1 MSQNNSLTIV
11 PADQLRWKCP
21 LDELDFEST
30 ADIPHSKEIHG
41 QQTALDALQFG
52 IECSAPGQNVYVRGK
67 SGTGRKSMIRQL
79 LEDYKPAKVHKYD
92 RCYVHNFARPE
103 RPRLI
108 SLDAGTAC
116 KFRNQ
121 IKEFA
126 TYIKEDL
133 NEALNADYLLA
144 RRTAIQTAAQENIQ
158 QLKAPLEEDLKKSA
172 MALVS
177 IQTGQMMQTTIFPIV
192 DKQPI
197 APEQF
202 NQLVL
207 QGKVSEKRKKDF
219 DEHYPEFQKRLQ
231 VISRDINAI
240 LEKATRQAIE
250 VNENETRDLLAQIGD
265 KIKNNFPFESVNT
278 FVNEMI
284 DNVIS
289 TFISGG
295 NKEQDPVSLY
305 DVNVLV
311 EHNND
316 NSVPVIIENTPNLV
330 NLLGTVEPE
339 WGSQGP
345 THIDF
350 GGIHAGSLLRAD
362 GGYLILEAKDLL
374 TEPGAWRAL
383 IRTLR
388 TGYLEIVP
396 SEIGWLGSVTVLKPE
411 PIKIKVRVILMGD
424 HMIYYQLDML
434 DPDFSELF
442 KVLADFDDDIAR
454 NNKSISQYISVISRI
469 IQDENLPHF
478 STQAVAAIIEH
489 GARIVSRA
497 RKLTAKFGRIA
508 DIIREAA
515 FLCGKSD
522 HALVQR
528 EHVIQAIQRTKQ
540 RASLPSRSF
549 QELVNNGTILIQTRG
564 EVIGQINGLAV
575 IHSGPITYGFPARIT
590 STIAPGRGGLINIEG
605 SANLSGSIHTKGFN
619 ILGGL
624 LRYLLKPTHP
634 MSFSASIAFEQSYG
648 GIDGDSASGA
658 ETVCLISALT
668 NVPIKQSV
676 AMTGAIDQHGH
687 IEAIGG
693 VNEKIEGFF
702 DACNYAGLTG
712 DQAVIIPHAN
722 AADLMLRADVVDA
735 CKRGQ
740 FSVHAV
746 STIYQALEIA
756 TGVVAGEMVDGVYP
770 QDTLMDIAQR
780 KLFDYWD
787 QTLSHPDKL
796 DDEVSAI
803 EDNSEDV

>member
-1 MSQNNSLTIV
+1 MSQNISSTIV
-11 PADQLRWKCP
+11 PTDQLRWKCP
-21 LDELDFEST
+21 LDELNFEST
-30 ADIPHSKEIHG
+30 ENIPHSREIHG
-41 QQTALDALQFG
+41 QQTALDALRFG
-52 IECSAPGQNVYVRGK
+52 IECSAPGQNVYVRGQ

-79 LEDYKPAKVHKYD
+79 LDAYQPAEVTKSD
-92 RCYVHNFARPE
+92 RCYVHNFNRPE

-108 SLDAGTAC
+108 TLNAGTAC

-121 IKEFA
+121 IREFA
-126 TYIKEDL
+126 TYIKEEL

-144 RRTAIQTAAQENIQ
+144 RRTAIQTAAQEEIQ
-158 QLKAPLEEDLKKSA
+158 KLKLPLEEDLKKSA

-177 IQTGQMMQTTIFPIV
+177 VQAGQMMQTTIFPIV
-192 DKQPI
+192 DKEPV

-207 QGKVSEKRKKDF
+207 QGKVSEKRKQDF
-219 DEHYPEFQKRLQ
+219 DEKYPEFQKRLQ
-231 VISRDINAI
+231 AISRDINTI
-240 LEKATRQAIE
+240 LEKAKSQAQE
-250 VNENETRDLLAQIGD
+250 VNENETRNLLAIPGE
-265 KIKNNFPFESVNT
+265 KIKSNYPFESVKI
-278 FVNEMI
+278 FVDEMI
-284 DNVIS
+284 DDVIN
-289 TFISGG
+289 TLISP
-295 NKEQDPVSLY
+295 NTNQQDPISLY

-311 EHNND
+311 EHSED
-316 NSVPVIIENTPNLV
+316 NKVPVVVENTPNLV

-374 TEPGAWRAL
+374 TESGAWRAL
-383 IRTLR
+383 VRTLR

-411 PIKIKVRVILMGD
+411 PIKINVRVILIGD
-424 HMIYYQLDML
+424 HMLYYQLDKL

-442 KVLADFDDDIAR
+442 KVLADFDDDIGR
-454 NNKSISQYISVISRI
+454 NNNSINQYISVISRI
-469 IQDENLPHF
+469 IRDEQLPHF
-478 STQAVAAIIEH
+478 SKQAVAAIIEH
-489 GARIVSRA
+489 GARVVSRA
-497 RKLTAKFGRIA
+497 NKLTAKFGRIA

-515 FLCGKSD
+515 FLCGKSEFE
-522 HALVQR
+522 LVQR
-528 EHVIQAIQRTKQ
+528 EHVRDAISRTKQ
-540 RASLPSRSF
+540 RASLPSRNF
-549 QELVNNGTILIQTRG
+549 QEMVNNGTILIQTQG
-564 EVIGQINGLAV
+564 EVVGQINGLAV

-590 STIAPGRGGLINIEG
+590 STIAPGRSGLINIEG
-605 SANLSGSIHTKGFN
+605 SANLSGSIHTKGFS
-619 ILGGL
+619 IIGGL
-624 LRYLLKPTHP
+624 LRHLLKPIHP

-668 NVPIKQSV
+668 DIPIKQSI

-702 DACNYAGLTG
+702 DACNYLGLTG
-712 DQAVIIPHAN
+712 DQGVIIPQSN
-722 AADLMLRADVVDA
+722 AADLMLRADVVKA
-735 CKRGQ
+735 CEQGQ
-740 FSVHAV
+740 FRIHAV
-746 STIYQALEIA
+746 TNIHQALEIA
-756 TGVVAGEMVDGVYP
+756 TGVTAGHMVDDVYP
-770 QDTLMDIAQR
+770 EDTLLDIAQH

-796 DDEVSAI
+796 LNNGSDT
-803 EDNSEDV
+803 EDKSEKI

>member
-1 MSQNNSLTIV
+1 MSQNISSTIV

-21 LDELDFEST
+21 LDELKFEST
-30 ADIPHSKEIHG
+30 EDIPHSKQIHG
-41 QQTALDALQFG
+41 QQTAMKALQFG
-52 IECSAPGQNVYVRGK
+52 IECAAPGQNVYVRGK

-79 LEDYKPAKVHKYD
+79 LEDYQPNQVNKSD
-92 RCYVHNFARPE
+92 RCYVHNFSRPE

-108 SLDAGTAC
+108 TLKAGTAC

-126 TYIKEDL
+126 TYIKDDL

-144 RRTAIQTAAQENIQ
+144 RRTAIQTAAQEEI
-158 QLKAPLEEDLKKSA
+158 LKLKEPLEEDLKKSA

-177 IQTGQMMQTTIFPIV
+177 VQAGQMMQTTIFPIV
-192 DKQPI
+192 DKEPI

-202 NQLVL
+202 NQLAL
-207 QGKVSEKRKKDF
+207 QGKVSEKRKNDF
-219 DEHYPEFQKRLQ
+219 DKHYPEFQKRLQ
-231 VISRDINAI
+231 AISRDINNV
-240 LEKATRQAIE
+240 LENAKRQALE
-250 VNENETRDLLAQIGD
+250 VNENETRDLLAQIGE
-265 KIKNNFPFESVNT
+265 KIKKNFPFESVNI
-278 FVNEMI
+278 FIDEMI
-284 DNVIS
+284 DDVINS
-289 TFISGG
+289 FISGG
-295 NKEQDPVSLY
+295 DNQHDPLSLY
-305 DVNVLV
+305 DVNILV
-311 EHNND
+311 EHSND
-316 NSVPVIIENTPNLV
+316 NSVPIVVENTPNLV

-362 GGYLILEAKDLL
+362 GGYLILEAKELL
-374 TEPGAWRAL
+374 TVPGAWRAL
-383 IRTLR
+383 TRTLR

-396 SEIGWLGSVTVLKPE
+396 SEVGWLGSVTVLKPE

-424 HMIYYQLDML
+424 HMLYYQLDKL

-454 NNKSISQYISVISRI
+454 NDKSISQYISVISRI
-469 IQDENLPHF
+469 IQDEQLPHF
-478 STQAVAAIIEH
+478 SKQAVAALIEH
-489 GARIVSRA
+489 GARVVARA
-497 RKLTAKFGRIA
+497 NKLTAKFGRIA
-508 DIIREAA
+508 DIIRESA
-515 FLCGKSD
+515 FLCGKSE
-522 HALVQR
+522 HQLVQR
-528 EHVIQAIQRTKQ
+528 EHVVEAIRRTKQ
-540 RASLPSRSF
+540 RASLPSRNF
-549 QELVNNGTILIQTRG
+549 QEMVNNGTILIQTRG
-564 EVIGQINGLAV
+564 EVVGQINGLAV

-624 LRYLLKPTHP
+624 LRFLLKPVHP

-668 NVPIKQSV
+668 NVPIKQSI

-702 DACNYAGLTG
+702 DACNYVGLSS
-712 DQAVIIPHAN
+712 DQAVIIPASN
-722 AADLMLRADVVDA
+722 AADLMLRQDIVQA
-735 CKRGQ
+735 CKDGQ
-740 FSVHAV
+740 FSIHAV
-746 STIYQALEIA
+746 SNIYQALEIA
-756 TGVVAGEMVDGVYP
+756 TGLVAGEMVDGVYP
-770 QDTLMDIAQR
+770 PDTLLNIAQH
-780 KLFDYWD
+780 KLFEYWD

-796 DDEVSAI
+796 SAESATE
-803 EDNSEDV
+803 EDQPEAL

>member
-1 MSQNNSLTIV
+1 MSQEISSTIV
-11 PADQLRWKCP
+11 PVDQLRWQCP
-21 LDELDFEST
+21 QDELNFDST
-30 ADIPHSKEIHG
+30 EDIPHSKEFHG
-41 QQTALDALQFG
+41 QQTALDALLFG
-52 IECSAPGQNVYVRGK
+52 IECFAPDQNVYVRGK

-79 LEDYKPAKVHKYD
+79 LEDYEPVQVNKYD
-92 RCYVHNFARPE
+92 RCYVHNFGRPE

-108 SLDAGTAC
+108 TLNAGTAC

-126 TYIKEDL
+126 TYIKDDL

-144 RRTAIQTAAQENIQ
+144 RRTAIQTAAQEEIQ
-158 QLKAPLEEDLKKSA
+158 KLKAPLEADLKKSA

-192 DKQPI
+192 DKEPV

-219 DEHYPEFQKRLQ
+219 DEQYPEFQKRLQ
-231 VISRDINAI
+231 AISRDINTI
-240 LEKATRQAIE
+240 LEKATRQAVE
-250 VNENETRDLLAQIGD
+250 VNENETRDLLAQLGD

-284 DNVIS
+284 DHVIN
-289 TFISGG
+289 TLISGG
-295 NKEQDPVSLY
+295 KREQDPVSLY
-305 DVNVLV
+305 DVNVLL
-311 EHNND
+311 EHTDD
-316 NSVPVIIENTPNLV
+316 NSVPIIVENTPNLV

-339 WGSQGP
+339 WGAQGP

-362 GGYLILEAKDLL
+362 GGYLVLEAKDVL

-383 IRTLR
+383 TRTLR

-411 PIKIKVRVILMGD
+411 PIKIRVRVILMGN
-424 HMIYYQLDML
+424 HMIYYELDRL

-442 KVLADFDDDIAR
+442 KVLADFDDDISR
-454 NNKSISQYISVISRI
+454 NNKSIGQYISVISRI
-469 IQDENLPHF
+469 IRDEQLPHF
-478 STQAVAAIIEH
+478 SRQAVAAIIEH

-497 RKLTAKFGRIA
+497 NKLTAKFVRIA
-508 DIIREAA
+508 DIMREAA
-515 FLCGKSD
+515 FLGGKSD
-522 HALVQR
+522 HELVQR
-528 EHVIQAIQRTKQ
+528 EHVLDAIRRTKQ
-540 RASLPSRSF
+540 RASLPSRNF

-575 IHSGPITYGFPARIT
+575 IHSGPIIYGFPARIT

-624 LRYLLKPTHP
+624 LRHLLKPVHP

-668 NVPIKQSV
+668 NVPIKQSI

-693 VNEKIEGFF
+693 VNEKVEGFF
-702 DACNYAGLTG
+702 DACNFAGLSG
-712 DQAVIIPHAN
+712 KQAVIIPESN
-722 AADLMLRADVVDA
+722 AADLMLRADVVEA
-735 CKRGQ
+735 CRQGQ
-740 FSVHAV
+740 FRIHAV
-746 STIYQALEIA
+746 STIHQALEIA
-756 TGVVAGEMVDGVYP
+756 TGVAAGEMVDGIYP
-770 QDTLMDIAQR
+770 QDTLLDIAQHR
-780 KLFDYWD
+780 LFEYWD
-787 QTLSHPDKL
+787 QTLSNPDKL
-796 DDEVSAI
+796 LDDLSETENKI
-803 EDNSEDV
+803 EDA